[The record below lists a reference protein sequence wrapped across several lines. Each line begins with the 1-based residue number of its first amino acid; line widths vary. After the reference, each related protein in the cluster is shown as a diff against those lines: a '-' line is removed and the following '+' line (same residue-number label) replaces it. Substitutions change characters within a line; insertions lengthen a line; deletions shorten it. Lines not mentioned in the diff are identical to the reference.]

1 MVALQEIMTKD
12 VFSVPGDTTVSD
24 VAKTLLKDQH
34 GSALVMGDGWLE
46 GIFTERDIL
55 RAAAAGADMSASSVS
70 EWMTRD
76 PVTVPPETDTED
88 AADMMLAQGFRH
100 LPVVQG
106 RTVLGIVSLRDILR
120 TRIRRPA
127 S

>member
-1 MVALQEIMTKD
+1 VTALEEIMTKE
-12 VFSVPGDTTVSD
+12 VFSVSGETKIAE
-24 VAKTLLKDQH
+24 VARTLLKDQH
-34 GSALVMGDGWLE
+34 GSALVMDDVWLE

-55 RAAAAGADMSASSVS
+55 RAAAAGTDMSSSPVK

-76 PVTVPPETDTED
+76 PVTVPPQTDTED
-88 AADMMLAQGFRH
+88 AADMMLARGFRH

-106 RTVLGIVSLRDILR
+106 RNVLGIVSLRDILR
-120 TRIRRPA
+120 TRIRRSA

>member
-12 VFSVPGDTTVSD
+12 VFSVSGDTKVAD
-24 VAKTLLKDQH
+24 VAKSLLKDQH
-34 GSALVMGDGWLE
+34 GSALVMGDGWLQ
-46 GIFTERDIL
+46 GIFTERDVM
-55 RAAAAGADMSASSVS
+55 RAAAAGVDMSSSSVS

-76 PVTVPPETDTED
+76 PVTVEPETDTED

-120 TRIRRPA
+120 TRIRRP
-127 S
+127 SS